1 MATGTD
7 FWVRLAGYPLWLAS
21 PHAYTVGLFRD
32 YRLDPSPADR
42 ALFGALCRA
51 AGREEGPLRPGP
63 ADGAPAPADLAL
75 GDLALARLP
84 DGRYLLHRV
93 VGKDDAFYYT
103 RGDNCC
109 SQEAIPRQQVVG
121 VAVEI
126 ARRGRRISMAGKI
139 YRLYTWLWMAGYPL
153 RRFTRRIRLGRWMR
167 GKRP

>member
-32 YRLDPSPADR
+32 YRLDPSPA
-42 ALFGALCRA
+42 
-51 AGREEGPLRPGP
+51 
-63 ADGAPAPADLAL
+63 
-75 GDLALARLP
+75 DLALARLP

-153 RRFTRRIRLGRWMR
+153 RRFTRRIRLRLGRRMR

>member
-1 MATGTD
+1 MATGTA

-21 PHAYTVGLFRD
+21 PYAYTVGLFRD
-32 YRLDPSPADR
+32 YRLDPSPAD
-42 ALFGALCRA
+42 
-51 AGREEGPLRPGP
+51 
-63 ADGAPAPADLAL
+63 
-75 GDLALARLP
+75 LALARLP

-93 VGKDDAFYYT
+93 IGKDEAFYYT

-153 RRFTRRIRLGRWMR
+153 RRFTRRIRLRLGRRMR

>member
-1 MATGTD
+1 MG
-7 FWVRLAGYPLWLAS
+7 
-21 PHAYTVGLFRD
+21 
-32 YRLDPSPADR
+32 
-42 ALFGALCRA
+42 A
-51 AGREEGPLRPGP
+51 AGGVSVVAGQPVTIEEQLSRGELVLVRTKGISMQPLLYEGQSHVIV
-63 ADGAPAPADLAL
+63 APAPADR
-75 GDLALARLP
+75 ALARLP

-126 ARRGRRISMAGKI
+126 ARRGRRISMAG
-139 YRLYTWLWMAGYPL
+139 MAGYPL
-153 RRFTRRIRLGRWMR
+153 RRFTRRIRLGLGRRMR

>member
-42 ALFGALCRA
+42 AL
-51 AGREEGPLRPGP
+51 
-63 ADGAPAPADLAL
+63 

-84 DGRYLLHRV
+84 DGWYLLHRV
-93 VGKDDAFYYT
+93 VGKDDVFYYT

-153 RRFTRRIRLGRWMR
+153 RRFTRRIRLGLGRRMR

>member
-32 YRLDPSPADR
+32 YRLDPSPA
-42 ALFGALCRA
+42 
-51 AGREEGPLRPGP
+51 
-63 ADGAPAPADLAL
+63 
-75 GDLALARLP
+75 DLALARLP

-153 RRFTRRIRLGRWMR
+153 RRFTRRIRLGLGRRMR

>member
-1 MATGTD
+1 M
-7 FWVRLAGYPLWLAS
+7 RLAGYPLWLAS

-32 YRLDPSPADR
+32 YRLDPSP
-42 ALFGALCRA
+42 
-51 AGREEGPLRPGP
+51 
-63 ADGAPAPADLAL
+63 

-153 RRFTRRIRLGRWMR
+153 RRFTRRIRLGLGRRMR